1 MYAVCNLN
9 LRRTYVR
16 RTTCNSLF
24 LLAATWYPLEG
35 TTGYNPKLAL
45 QHTNILHHNSTVNID
60 VDVVDGRT

>member
-1 MYAVCNLN
+1 MLYAILICDV
-9 LRRTYVR
+9 RTFVVR
-16 RTTCNSLF
+16 RATVYFCWQL
-24 LLAATWYPLEG
+24 ATWYPLEG